1 MEISYDDH
9 GDDDIDI
16 NIDIDQEN
24 QDDDYMIEDA
34 HSEAGTNDDVMA
46 DEDNTSFA
54 MEDDDYMPDHTVE
67 ALQAEGV
74 EVTEV
79 EMTRATNID
88 LTVDNQFA
96 SSTLPE
102 EVQVAQPQEIVAASQ
117 PHDTEPVIQEESTT
131 PEQRVMPETTPG
143 SLDLTA
149 QEAPASPKKSPESEG
164 VVNTEV
170 ARPPPPQSVQHDLV
184 DEKTDNSS
192 PQPTPKQE
200 IISQERTV
208 IVQYG
213 GSEYA
218 LVASSESDD
227 PDSYFLKDSDVL
239 TAPLSVFFVC
249 LREVLG
255 DEISSQDELC
265 LSIDDLGLETFE
277 VRNIKTII

>member
-34 HSEAGTNDDVMA
+34 HSEAGTHDDVMV
-46 DEDNTSFA
+46 DEDSTSFA
-54 MEDDDYMPDHTVE
+54 MEDDDYMPDHAVE
-67 ALQAEGV
+67 DLQPEVV
-74 EVTEV
+74 EVSEV
-79 EMTRATNID
+79 EMTRATDID
-88 LTVDNQFA
+88 LTVDNPLP

-102 EVQVAQPQEIVAASQ
+102 QEQVVQTQETVEISQ
-117 PHDTEPVIQEESTT
+117 PHDAEPDVQAESNTSDQPLLPVT
-131 PEQRVMPETTPG
+131 APG
-143 SLDLTA
+143 SLDDTA
-149 QEAPASPKKSPESEG
+149 QEAPSSPKKALDSD
-164 VVNTEV
+164 VVNTGV
-170 ARPPPPQSVQHDLV
+170 APLSPPKSVQHDLV

-192 PQPTPKQE
+192 IQPTPKQE
-200 IISQERTV
+200 TTPRERTV

-277 VRNIKTII
+277 VSNIKTIS